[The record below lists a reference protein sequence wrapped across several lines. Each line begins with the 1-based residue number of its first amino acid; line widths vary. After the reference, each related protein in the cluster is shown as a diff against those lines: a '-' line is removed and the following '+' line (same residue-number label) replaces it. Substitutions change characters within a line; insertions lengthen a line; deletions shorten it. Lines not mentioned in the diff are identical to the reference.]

1 MQGQLFLLG
10 EEKMATLKRLEKRM
24 NDVEAWVK
32 AFDTSQ
38 GPKQTMDNLNWLVGQ
53 TKQLGERLQATEG
66 QAMQMQEALQQNAQI
81 VEKFVEQE
89 DLVHAWQGYLAELQ
103 KEQED
108 AVQESETESLDV
120 QEQAKDG
127 EEMGEG
133 DAEEA

>member
-120 QEQAKDG
+120 QEQTEDG
-127 EEMGEG
+127 EEVGEG
-133 DAEEA
+133 AA